1 LDGVNKIKVELED
14 GKIVLIP
21 PQNVE
26 EAKKDA

>member
-1 LDGVNKIKVELED
+1 LED